1 MADQELQRMQE
12 LLAQVNRE
20 YEQFGRILPQT
31 QQQLNAAK
39 TGIKN
44 FDMQLNL
51 AGNAITAITG
61 AATDYAKAMYN
72 GERGAKAFNKSIDG
86 MATAVQAASAALAL
100 LVPGGVLIKGVIAG
114 LGYLA
119 GEAMKAGKVIG
130 EQADMTF
137 KAYQDLAASGAA
149 AGDGMNG
156 VFEGLQKMGLGVQEA
171 AGYVRLF
178 NENAET
184 MAQFGGTVS
193 RGRKQFENTVEQM
206 KPFRKELQA
215 LGLNQ
220 EAQNEVAMAYVRI
233 QNRLNMSTRDNTNIT
248 GSAAVAFAKEMDQLT
263 KVTGMSR
270 KQQED
275 VLERAMRH
283 QRFAATVDEL
293 VAQDRVKEAKQLQL
307 AVRMAAAAG
316 QDLGDAAM
324 DQASGLMDTVAAQK
338 GYMSTQGELNNF
350 IERIKDGQMKDAEAV
365 AQGFQDMT
373 ESMKDTRSTMVG
385 SYLLGVGEEFM
396 LQYSTMTN
404 ATKIATNK
412 FVEQFNNAGDEIEEQ
427 TGKNGK
433 TQEELLA
440 NYTRMIISQQETMLA
455 EQKTVQLAVGNFVTQ
470 AADAAESTEK
480 LAKAALR
487 AAENLAKLGPSQ
499 TYATEG
505 KTAGKYAGALAG
517 GIAGAKLGMA
527 GGTAIAP
534 GVGTA
539 IGGVLGLA
547 GGMAAGYF
555 GGGKLGEITGGMFA
569 KEPAAGAA
577 PAAGTTAPT
586 AKSAMSQLDLK
597 KLGLIIKEGDVQRT
611 GAEISPKLIELAKN
625 IQSIPGFAYFSAM
638 NDKYHQNDKS
648 SKHPQGLA
656 LDFVLSQSIKGDR
669 KAGEQIIQQLKSM
682 GASYVRDEYNF
693 PSPGA
698 TAPHIHAEVAMAKGG
713 LVTQPTVAM
722 VGERGPEA
730 VMPLSKMFDNFKE
743 MSNNTQES
751 IEGLGKEFKDAVT
764 QNMSELTRQNND
776 ALAAGFEAM
785 INEIRSLVSVN
796 KSGVEIQERLLR
808 LQS

>member
-31 QQQLNAAK
+31 QQQLNAAN

-61 AATDYAKAMYN
+61 AATDYAKAMYS

-100 LVPGGVLIKGVIAG
+100 LVPGGVLIKGLVAG
-114 LGYLA
+114 IGYLA

-156 VFEGLQKMGLGVQEA
+156 VFEGLQKLGLGVQEA
-171 AGYVRLF
+171 AGFVRLF

-206 KPFRKELQA
+206 KPFRQELQA
-215 LGLNQ
+215 LGLSQ
-220 EAQNEVAMAYVRI
+220 EAQNEAAMAYVRI

-263 KVTGMSR
+263 KVTGLSR

-275 VLERAMRH
+275 VLERAQRN

-293 VAQDRVKEAKQLQL
+293 VAQGRTKEAKQLQL

-316 QDLGDAAM
+316 QDLADAAA
-324 DQASGLMDTVAAQK
+324 DQASGVMDTVAAQK
-338 GYMSTQGELNNF
+338 GYMSTQGELNAF
-350 IERIKDGQMKDAEAV
+350 IERIKDGQYKDAEAV

-404 ATKIATNK
+404 ATKVATNN
-412 FVEQFNNAGDEIEEQ
+412 FVEQFKNAGDEIAEQ

-433 TQEELLA
+433 TQEQLLA
-440 NYTRMIISQQETMLA
+440 DYTRMIIAQQETMLA
-455 EQKTVQLAVGNFVTQ
+455 EQKTVQLAVGNFVKQ
-470 AADAAESTEK
+470 AADAAEASEK

-505 KTAGKYAGALAG
+505 KTAGKYTGALAG

-539 IGGVLGLA
+539 IGGVLGLV

-555 GGGKLGEITGGMFA
+555 GGGKLGEIAGGMFA
-569 KEPAAGAA
+569 KEPAPGAA
-577 PAAGTTAPT
+577 PGTAAPT
-586 AKSAMSQLDLK
+586 AKSVMSQLDLK
-597 KLGLIIKEGDVQRT
+597 KLGLKIKEGDVQRS
-611 GAEISPKLIELAKN
+611 GGEISPKLIELAKN
-625 IQSIPGFAYFSAM
+625 IQNLPGFAYFSAI
-638 NDKYHQNDKS
+638 NDNYHKNDSS

-682 GASYVRDEYNF
+682 GASYVRDEYNN
-693 PSPGA
+693 PSSRA

-730 VMPLSKMFDNFKE
+730 VMPLNKMFDNFKE

-751 IEGLGKEFKDAVT
+751 IEGLGREFKDAVT
-764 QNMSELTRQNND
+764 QNMSELTRQNKD